1 MASVDIENLQGN
13 VRQILDGIRGALKS
27 DERLRS
33 VSISGSVVFS
43 SQDSV
48 PVGSSQTEPLGQSV
62 TVAEEEVST
71 TSQESTQSEQS
82 LVQNGGD
89 RISASESTQRSDN

>member
-1 MASVDIENLQGN
+1 MASVDIQHLQEN
-13 VRQILDGIRGALKS
+13 VRLVIDGIRGALKA

-43 SQDSV
+43 SQASV

-62 TVAEEEVST
+62 TVAEEEAST